1 MAGYTRQ
8 SSFTDGDVITAA
20 HSNDEFNQILAAFV
34 NTTGHKHDGT
44 SAEGPVIGL
53 IGDPGVATPL
63 NKVVVDNTNNRVGVF
78 VDAGGAGSTVEQV
91 RFQDGAILPVT
102 NNDVDLGSSSV
113 KFKELH
119 LAGAANIAG
128 TMTLSGNV
136 IVSGTLGADLIPDG
150 DNTRDIGSSSAE
162 WKDLYIDGVAYVDAI
177 NFNGTAISATAA
189 ELNIMD
195 GVTASTSELNI
206 MDGVTATTSELNI
219 MDGVTATTAE
229 INLMDGG
236 TSAGTTAVAGGD
248 GIVTNDDGT
257 MRQTTVDTF
266 DTYLSQT
273 TKTLTNKTLTT
284 PVIAEIDSGADI
296 TLDATADI
304 ILDAGG
310 ANIIFKDDGT
320 SILDIANNS
329 SDVELTV
336 STADKNFAIK
346 GTDGSSAITAL
357 DIDMALAGK
366 ATFSGDVVVTGDLTV
381 TGDDITMATNTAGHM
396 LVGDGT
402 NYNPVAIS
410 GDVTMASSGAVTI
423 ASGAVE
429 GSMLDASVITG
440 QTQETTVDTSN
451 DLVLF
456 YDNSAT
462 ALRKIPVTN
471 LVSAAGGL
479 TDVVSDSS
487 PQLGGDLD
495 VNGNDI
501 VSASNGDISIL
512 PNGSGKVII
521 DGNGSSGGV
530 SITDGLIDIRTG
542 TGDVTKV
549 KFYCESSNAHAQT
562 LQAQPHSAG
571 SSAVLTLPVATGTLI
586 GTGDSGTVSN
596 GMLAGSIADSKLS
609 TISTAG
615 KVDIGALEIDGGTD
629 IGADLVDA
637 DLLIVDDGANGT
649 ERKSEFTRVKK
660 YIYSAMSGDAT
671 ASDAG
676 ALTIASGAVE
686 NAMLAGSIADSKLNT
701 ISTADKVSIDALDID
716 GGTDIGAALTSSDL
730 IVVDDGAGGT
740 NRKAALSRLTTFM
753 NAQGF
758 SSEDPTALAIALG

>member
-1 MAGYTRQ
+1 
-8 SSFTDGDVITAA
+8 
-20 HSNDEFNQILAAFV
+20 
-34 NTTGHKHDGT
+34 
-44 SAEGPVIGL
+44 
-53 IGDPGVATPL
+53 
-63 NKVVVDNTNNRVGVF
+63 
-78 VDAGGAGSTVEQV
+78 
-91 RFQDGAILPVT
+91 
-102 NNDVDLGSSSV
+102 
-113 KFKELH
+113 
-119 LAGAANIAG
+119 
-128 TMTLSGNV
+128 
-136 IVSGTLGADLIPDG
+136 
-150 DNTRDIGSSSAE
+150 
-162 WKDLYIDGVAYVDAI
+162 
-177 NFNGTAISATAA
+177 
-189 ELNIMD
+189 
-195 GVTASTSELNI
+195 
-206 MDGVTATTSELNI
+206 
-219 MDGVTATTAE
+219 
-229 INLMDGG
+229 
-236 TSAGTTAVAGGD
+236 
-248 GIVTNDDGT
+248 
-257 MRQTTVDTF
+257 
-266 DTYLSQT
+266 
-273 TKTLTNKTLTT
+273 
-284 PVIAEIDSGADI
+284 
-296 TLDATADI
+296 
-304 ILDAGG
+304 
-310 ANIIFKDDGT
+310 
-320 SILDIANNS
+320 
-329 SDVELTV
+329 
-336 STADKNFAIK
+336 
-346 GTDGSSAITAL
+346 
-357 DIDMALAGK
+357 
-366 ATFSGDVVVTGDLTV
+366 
-381 TGDDITMATNTAGHM
+381 MATNTAGHM

-423 ASGAVE
+423 ASAAVE
-429 GSMLDASVITG
+429 GSMLNANVITG

-479 TDVVSDSS
+479 SDVVSDTS

-501 VSASNGDISIL
+501 VSTSNGDISIL